1 MNELTPLLEILKGM
15 GTAAP
20 ICAVLG
26 WGWWSE
32 KTERQTLNEKLWTLV
47 QTSVAAEQAMAHSL
61 DVLAAKIK

>member
-1 MNELTPLLEILKGM
+1 MNELTPLLEILKPLGA
-15 GTAAP
+15 AAP
-20 ICAVLG
+20 ICAVLS

-32 KTERQTLNEKLWTLV
+32 KSERKTLNEKLWTLV

>member
-1 MNELTPLLEILKGM
+1 VSELTPLLEILKGM

-26 WGWWSE
+26 WGWWAE
-32 KTERQTLNEKLWTLV
+32 RTERREQDGKLWTLM
-47 QTSVAAEQAMAHSL
+47 QSAVAAEQAMAHSL